1 MKAIVSTNKTFSKV
15 ISSNYR
21 HTNIIDKNGDT
32 KLINV
37 LTTGNQ
43 SRINPLNAAGIKTY
57 FFSNL
62 FSSFNSEIKFINSI
76 IIIKTYFV
84 Q

>member
-43 SRINPLNAAGIKTY
+43 SRINSLSTAGIKIY
-57 FFSNL
+57 LFSNQFFS
-62 FSSFNSEIKFINSI
+62 FNPEIKFINNI
-76 IIIKTYFV
+76 IIIQTYFI
-84 Q
+84 

>member
-43 SRINPLNAAGIKTY
+43 SRINPLNAAGI
-57 FFSNL
+57 
-62 FSSFNSEIKFINSI
+62 
-76 IIIKTYFV
+76 IIIKNRLQV
-84 Q
+84 